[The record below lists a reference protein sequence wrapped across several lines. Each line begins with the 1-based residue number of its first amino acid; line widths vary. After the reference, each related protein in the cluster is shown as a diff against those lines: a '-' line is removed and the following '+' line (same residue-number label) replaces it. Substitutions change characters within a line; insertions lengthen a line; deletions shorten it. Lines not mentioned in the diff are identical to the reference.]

1 MKRLKIKIEPQSR
14 VKEYFDDL
22 LQWENEGGMVESYY
36 PGKIE
41 LESPLK
47 PGSQFKVT
55 GGELLVENGVYY
67 FAADIEPVPETLS
80 RVS

>member
-22 LQWENEGGMVESYY
+22 LQWENEGGMVNTYQ

-47 PGSQFKVT
+47 PGSQFLVT
-55 GGELLVENGVYY
+55 GGQLILENGVYY
-67 FAADIEPVPETLS
+67 FAADIEPVTKSLS
-80 RVS
+80 KVS